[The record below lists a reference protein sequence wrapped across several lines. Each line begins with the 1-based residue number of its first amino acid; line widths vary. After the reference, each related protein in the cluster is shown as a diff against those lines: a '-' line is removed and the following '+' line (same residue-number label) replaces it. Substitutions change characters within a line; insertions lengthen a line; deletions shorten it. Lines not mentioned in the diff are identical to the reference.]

1 MQLTIFKR
9 LTLGYCAFAILLI
22 GLGVYVVVQ
31 LNRLNRL
38 TWTVVRQ
45 DGETVRLAEALDSMA
60 VALARF
66 EKKHLVTGDMAFF
79 TRFQEIRTRFLE
91 SHMAMQN
98 HVDSDALRVILETIG
113 TNSYAYFALIDQERE
128 LMEGDSSRQA
138 DIYHD
143 RKADLLDQIRLSLQT
158 IMGQARQ
165 ARDQKILL
173 SSRIS
178 VDVIRISIITIVIG
192 GLIGLF
198 ISFIN
203 ARRINRSLHRLQAKT
218 HDVANGRFGTLPPIE
233 SPPEI
238 AALTRDFNGMCDRL
252 QELNDMKEDFI
263 YHVSHE
269 LRTPLTAIREAS
281 SMLLEGCYT
290 GRPDHQNQLLT
301 IVKGECERLIKSIN
315 RMLDLSR
322 MEAQMMDYVFNTI
335 AILPLVRACILKLA
349 PIAVAKNI
357 LLELAP
363 NDAQPKVR
371 ADQDRLYQLMDN
383 LLGNALKYTG
393 AGGDVRIELQPD
405 ADDAG
410 FLQVR
415 ITDTGCGIPQNALKS
430 IFDKFRRIDSGQD
443 TERGTGLGL
452 SIAKHIVMAH
462 GGKIWATSQPGS
474 GSVFCF
480 TLPVV

>member
-22 GLGVYVVVQ
+22 GLGVYVSVQ

-38 TWTVVRQ
+38 TWAVVRQ
-45 DGETVRLAEALDSMA
+45 DGETVRLAEALDSMS

-66 EKKHLVTGDMAFF
+66 EKKHLVTGDAAFF
-79 TRFQEIRTRFLE
+79 TRFQEIRTRFL
-91 SHMAMQN
+91 SFHMTMQN
-98 HVDSDALRVILETIG
+98 HVESDALQMILDTIG
-113 TNSYAYFALIDQERE
+113 THSYAYFALIDQERE
-128 LMEGDSSRQA
+128 LMEGAGGRQA

-143 RKADLLDQIRLSLQT
+143 RKADLRDQIRLSLQT
-158 IMGQARQ
+158 IIGQARL
-165 ARDQKILL
+165 ARDEKILL

-178 VDVIRISIITIVIG
+178 VNVIRISSITIGIG
-192 GLIGLF
+192 GFIGLF

-203 ARRINRSLHRLQAKT
+203 ARRINRSLHGLQEKT

-238 AALTRDFNGMCDRL
+238 AALTRDFNRMCDRL

-281 SMLLEGCYT
+281 SMLREGCFT
-290 GRPDHQNQLLT
+290 ERPDYQNQLLT
-301 IVKGECERLIKSIN
+301 IVQGECERLIKSIN

-322 MEAQMMDYVFNTI
+322 MEAQMMDYGFDAI
-335 AILPLVRACILKLA
+335 AILPLMRACILKLA
-349 PIAVAKNI
+349 PIAVAKRVT
-357 LLELAP
+357 LELTP
-363 NDAQPKVR
+363 NDTLPKVR

-393 AGGDVRIELQPD
+393 TGGGVQIALQPD
-405 ADDAG
+405 GDDAG
-410 FLQVR
+410 FLRVQ
-415 ITDTGCGIPQNALKS
+415 ITDTGCGIPQNALKT
-430 IFDKFRRIDSGQD
+430 IFDKFRRIDSGQE

-462 GGKIWATSQPGS
+462 GGKIWATSQPGN